1 MVRREIIKFELVTE
15 DGRYPCTV
23 PFSVGDL
30 LSSNGSSVER
40 VRGDVRLESEIF
52 APDASYATKN
62 FYIRLCGVTHP
73 AEVYIGSNKIGE
85 CDGSSPVVNLNAAG
99 YIEKGNNTLSIRFR
113 ECDYESLAHAGL
125 SMPVQLLRFSGA
137 IIDRVSLTQTHTD
150 GQVNLGIKVDLIG
163 NPSSVRAVATLV
175 SSTGQI
181 YYAGLTAGSGS
192 INVKDP
198 LFWWPL
204 GLGVQNL
211 YRLTVNL
218 YGETDVEDTAE
229 MRIGL
234 RSVAAPIS
242 SDGAIMIGDLR
253 VLPMGATYT
262 AEESHDPTFVN
273 NRASAAVT
281 AAAMTG
287 YNCLVIPMDAP
298 RPTDKFYDMCDEYG
312 IMVVEEISDPTEGEI
327 SRLRERASHPSF
339 VLVDVIGA
347 EEPEETKA
355 ILEKQLPGL
364 IIRTLPVADQY
375 ITAPSIP
382 SLRSIRRD
390 IPEGERSLF
399 SHSVEAIA
407 EDGAICDMLLSVA
420 ARYPY
425 PKDFASFAY
434 ASAMAAAHRV
444 GDVIRDARL
453 ADGKAGRAVF
463 SRLCDNKLTISSS
476 AIDHRGRWKP
486 LQYYSHRFFA
496 PARLYAT
503 AMGADV
509 RFYAVNHRK
518 TLLSAVLEYRILDAE
533 NRSIYDGARQ
543 VELSAMTSGSLF
555 GIDFS
560 EYVEGHERE
569 YYLEYK
575 LKEGTTVL
583 SRDVLLFVP
592 EKHFNFKKPTVRT
605 VINGDDKKFSIT
617 MAADCFVKDLELDFD
632 GVDVRF
638 SDNYIDLTS
647 DAPIRVEFTVLDS
660 AYNTQNL
667 KDALILRSVADLR

>member
-1 MVRREIIKFELVTE
+1 MVRREIIKFELVCDE
-15 DGRYPCTV
+15 ARFPCTI
-23 PFSVGDL
+23 PFSIGEV
-30 LSSNGSSVER
+30 LSSNGSSVEK
-40 VRGDVRLESEIF
+40 VGGDVRLESEIF
-52 APDASYATKN
+52 APDAATATKN
-62 FYIRLCGVTHP
+62 FYIRLTGVTHP
-73 AEVYIGSNKIGE
+73 ADVYIGNNKIGE

-137 IIDRVSLTQTHTD
+137 IIDRVSLTQTHTE

-163 NPSSVRAVATLV
+163 NPASVRAVATLV

-218 YGETDVEDTAE
+218 YGESDVEDTAE

-234 RSVAAPIS
+234 RSVATPIS

-262 AEESHDPTFVN
+262 AEESHDLTFVN
-273 NRASAAVT
+273 NRAEAAVT

-287 YNCLVIPMDAP
+287 YNCLVIPVDAP
-298 RPTDKFYDMCDEYG
+298 RPSDKFYEMCDVHG

-327 SRLRERASHPSF
+327 RRLRERASHPSF

-355 ILEKQLPGL
+355 ILEKQLPN
-364 IIRTLPVADQY
+364 IVVRTLPVADQY

-407 EDGAICDMLLSVA
+407 EDGAIRDMLLAVA

-425 PKDFASFAY
+425 PRDFASFAY
-434 ASAMAAAHRV
+434 ASALAAAHKV

-486 LQYYSHRFFA
+486 LQYYTKRLFA

-503 AMGADV
+503 VMGTDV
-509 RFYAVNHRK
+509 RFYAVNHRR

-543 VELSAMTSGSLF
+543 VELSAMSADSLF
-555 GIDFS
+555 GMDFS

-605 VINGDDKKFSIT
+605 VINGDGKRFSLT

-647 DAPIRVEFTVLDS
+647 DAPVRVEFTVLDS
-660 AYNTQNL
+660 TYNTQNL